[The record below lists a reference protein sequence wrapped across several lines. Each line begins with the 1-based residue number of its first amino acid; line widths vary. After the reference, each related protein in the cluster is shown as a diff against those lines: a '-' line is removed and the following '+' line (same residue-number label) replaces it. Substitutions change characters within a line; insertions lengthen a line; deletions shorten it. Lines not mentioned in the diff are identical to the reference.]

1 MMQKEEFFK
10 QLKALKDI
18 NKRVNATIKENSE
31 NISKRMNNIID
42 NQTLLMS
49 KANILLQILFDHC
62 QPELTEEEKK
72 WFNELKHLSS
82 IVTKKHK
89 PHIKQVNFFFFLK
102 KKKKKKKKKIKKIF

>member
-89 PHIKQVNFFFFLK
+89 PHIKQVNFFFF
-102 KKKKKKKKKIKKIF
+102 